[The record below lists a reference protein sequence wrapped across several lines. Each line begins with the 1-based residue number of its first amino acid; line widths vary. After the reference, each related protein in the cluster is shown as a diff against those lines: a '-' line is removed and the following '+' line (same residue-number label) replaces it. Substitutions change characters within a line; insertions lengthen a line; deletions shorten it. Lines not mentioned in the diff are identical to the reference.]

1 MKGLAMALGIVVGVP
16 ASAAADERGTFV
28 TLDRMATTGAVPL
41 DSKVFTA
48 SFMTD
53 LNYTYS
59 FAQLK
64 DHTLSG
70 STTSGRTSEFQLSHV
85 GIGGDLH
92 WFFVESWQPI
102 FQNAEGRQRV
112 QLLEASF
119 IRLRDGLIASLT
131 DLSCPIQ
138 CQSDRATRAVGRR
151 FEPGSPGP
159 VAVRPSVPWGPPQLP
174 AGRAR
179 QGIRHG
185 SRDRSRRHGSP
196 APRGRHHRGLA
207 PRPLPMGAGRGS
219 T

>member
-85 GIGGDLH
+85 GIGGELP
-92 WFFVESWQPI
+92 WVFVGSWQPHLL
-102 FQNAEGRQRV
+102 NAGGRQPGA
-112 QLLEASF
+112 LLQS
-119 IRLRDGLIASLT
+119 SL
-131 DLSCPIQ
+131 L
-138 CQSDRATRAVGRR
+138 
-151 FEPGSPGP
+151 
-159 VAVRPSVPWGPPQLP
+159 
-174 AGRAR
+174 
-179 QGIRHG
+179 
-185 SRDRSRRHGSP
+185 
-196 APRGRHHRGLA
+196 
-207 PRPLPMGAGRGS
+207 
-219 T
+219 